1 MTQTYAYS
9 TQNNALNPPTEWVL
23 ADNGIRMSN
32 KAVDSLIAW
41 TDIREIRLQYAPTR
55 YIANRYTCEINLH
68 SGGSVWFSSH
78 RVAGLLDSED
88 HGAEYDRFVRKLLQ
102 RTIAHNPE
110 CRLVSGAGILSYTS
124 KLLVTV
130 FAAWMLYVLFKLSMA
145 FGLTWL
151 AVVKLTVAAFLAP
164 RLLRWLRV
172 SRGATFSLY
181 NIPPGVLPSRLAPIS
196 HDR

>member
-1 MTQTYAYS
+1 MTS
-9 TQNNALNPPTEWVL
+9 KV
-23 ADNGIRMSN
+23 
-32 KAVDSLIAW
+32 VDSQIAW
-41 TDIREIRLQYAPTR
+41 SDIREIRLQYAPTR
-55 YIANRYTCEINLH
+55 YIAKRYTCEINLH

-78 RVAGLLDSED
+78 RVAGLRDSED

-110 CRLVSGAGILSYTS
+110 CHLVSGAGILSYTS

-151 AVVKLTVAAFLAP
+151 AVVKLTVAAFLTP

-181 NIPPGVLPSRLAPIS
+181 NIPQGVLPSRPAPTIS
-196 HDR
+196 